1 MSLLLEIVLQNGF
14 ILDVFGIIGLG
25 LLGLAAIQ
33 LGRRFHTPGS
43 RIATWGAVTL
53 IAGRLVSISLTHWVG
68 GAVQAQLGKGLVDL
82 IAAVPLVLLTAGL
95 ASVVWGLW
103 SHERC
108 VAEVADEI

>member
-25 LLGLAAIQ
+25 LLGLAAVQ
-33 LGRRFHTPGS
+33 LGRRFDTPGS
-43 RIATWGAVTL
+43 RIVTWGAVTL
-53 IAGRLVSISLTHWVG
+53 IAGRLVSISLTHWVDG
-68 GAVQAQLGKGLVDL
+68 RVQAQLGKATVDL

-103 SHERC
+103 SHERGL
-108 VAEVADEI
+108 AGKD